1 MFSPLRAWLRGAL
14 LFVTGGAAGDD
25 PRQAGAPAD
34 PAEAAQL
41 EDFRQLTF
49 GQPGGQLAKWQ
60 QPLRIA
66 LVEPPGAEAREIA
79 RRHFADLA
87 ALSGLTVE
95 ESGPR
100 DANLLVFFA
109 DDPVESARR
118 HRGLYIHRVPA
129 NPPFETM
136 RGERTDR
143 TCFALK
149 PD

>member
-49 GQPGGQLAKWQ
+49 GQPAGQLAKWQ

-66 LVEPPGAEAREIA
+66 LVAPPGAKARGRA
-79 RRHFADLA
+79 PPHFADLA
-87 ALSGLTVE
+87 SLSVLPVE
-95 ESGPR
+95 ASGPR
-100 DANLLVFFA
+100 EPTLTDFFA
-109 DDPVESARR
+109 DDPVATAPTPPGR
-118 HRGLYIHRVPA
+118 HS
-129 NPPFETM
+129 PPV
-136 RGERTDR
+136 RHPDR
-143 TCFALK
+143 T
-149 PD
+149 PT

>member
-41 EDFRQLTF
+41 EDFRRLAF
-49 GQPGGQLAKWQ
+49 GQAGGQLAKWQ

-87 ALSGLTVE
+87 APGALKVEGSGR
-95 ESGPR
+95 G
-100 DANLLVFFA
+100 DANLRAFFA
-109 DDPVESARR
+109 D
-118 HRGLYIHRVPA
+118 
-129 NPPFETM
+129 NPFEWAGRPGGLNSTAVHDQRRM
-136 RGERTDR
+136 RPSVCRGG
-143 TCFALK
+143 
-149 PD
+149 